1 MRIVTSLST
10 HAVRVQN
17 QIFLVKMKALCSL
30 ILIAIQLSRIAD
42 CCSSDNNLAV
52 DNAFVSCSTIVS
64 CKAKCYRG
72 YIFSSGSTE
81 EDYNCQ
87 NGAWIPMLSSCKR
100 IPLVSVTYSAI
111 WVFGEIITTNCPNIS
126 SRLNNLQETLE
137 GTLAHNCRLLKI
149 NATVQFTHSFLAFQ
163 VHTNFKAVYNNFTNW
178 EALDFCIR
186 YNRDTFRNLQVIK
199 SMFEG
204 VTCGILNTSNM
215 IHKDLFVEETN
226 DICPSATELHNVS
239 TSGDGMYIRYCD
251 FTDIDSTITT
261 TKSSTEPTQMRTS
274 ESPTIHTEVSFTVN
288 NFSTSQRTSLEKEV
302 LLTDETSNIN
312 HGTTL
317 GTEVSSTNQSSRVNS
332 SQITTIK
339 SLSGE
344 RDLKVKS
351 IIYIAAP
358 TGGVFLISLIITF
371 IVCSRKRGKDP
382 ENLTDDM
389 KMTRD
394 PTHRKDETSFKGD
407 MIENELYKSADDV
420 LDRDSNGDTTQ
431 AASDDYSTAPYSK
444 EKNKN
449 QMKVEQE
456 EYSYPS
462 KKSNFNEA
470 RHSVVFEDDTEG
482 DLDVKASDVFQTPN
496 HDSENSCDYAV
507 VNKSRKM

>member
-1 MRIVTSLST
+1 M
-10 HAVRVQN
+10 
-17 QIFLVKMKALCSL
+17 
-30 ILIAIQLSRIAD
+30 
-42 CCSSDNNLAV
+42 
-52 DNAFVSCSTIVS
+52 
-64 CKAKCYRG
+64 
-72 YIFSSGSTE
+72 
-81 EDYNCQ
+81 
-87 NGAWIPMLSSCKR
+87 
-100 IPLVSVTYSAI
+100 
-111 WVFGEIITTNCPNIS
+111 
-126 SRLNNLQETLE
+126 
-137 GTLAHNCRLLKI
+137 
-149 NATVQFTHSFLAFQ
+149 
-163 VHTNFKAVYNNFTNW
+163 YNNFTNW

-186 YNRDTFRNLQVIK
+186 YNRNTFRNLQVIK

-215 IHKDLFVEETN
+215 IHKDLFVEEIY

-239 TSGDGMYIRYCD
+239 TSEDGMYIRYCD
-251 FTDIDSTITT
+251 IDSTIKT
-261 TKSSTEPTQMRTS
+261 TKSTTEPTQMSTS
-274 ESPTIHTEVSFTVN
+274 ESPTIQTEISFTSK
-288 NFSTSQRTSLEKEV
+288 NFKISQSTLLEKEV
-302 LLTDETSNIN
+302 FPTDETVNIIN
-312 HGTTL
+312 GTTL
-317 GTEVSSTNQSSRVNS
+317 GTEVSSTNQSSRDNS
-332 SQITTIK
+332 SQITTIT

-344 RDLKVKS
+344 KELKVKS

-449 QMKVEQE
+449 QMKVEQD

-462 KKSNFNEA
+462 KISNFKEA
-470 RHSVVFEDDTEG
+470 RVNVVFDDDTEG